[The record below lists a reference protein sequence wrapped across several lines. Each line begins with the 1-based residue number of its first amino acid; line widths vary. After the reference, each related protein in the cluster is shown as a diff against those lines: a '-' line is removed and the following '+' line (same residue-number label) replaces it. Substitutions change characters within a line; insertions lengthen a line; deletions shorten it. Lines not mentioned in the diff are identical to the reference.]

1 VNTVIHWGYEM
12 KWTDER
18 TAKLVKLWGEG
29 YSGSEIAEILGGV
42 SREAVLGKIF
52 RLGKQRGKA

>member
-1 VNTVIHWGYEM
+1 M

-52 RLGKQRGKA
+52 RLGRQRGKA